1 MERYINI
8 SLDLKPI
15 ISKQLDF
22 RIPSSMKLKEI
33 LLIISDSYQLE
44 ISFDNPS
51 IRIVQTG
58 KILLSTSTFESLKDG
73 MLIKLETI

>member
-33 LLIISDSYQLE
+33 LQIISDSYQLE
-44 ISFDNPS
+44 ISLDNPS
-51 IRIVQTG
+51 MRIVQTG
-58 KILLSTSTFESLKDG
+58 KILLSTSTFESLKNG

>member
-1 MERYINI
+1 MKRYINI

-33 LLIISDSYQLE
+33 LQIISDSYQLE

-51 IRIVQTG
+51 MRIVQTG

>member
-33 LLIISDSYQLE
+33 LQIISDSYQLE

-51 IRIVQTG
+51 MRIVQTG

-73 MLIKLETI
+73 MLIKLETV

>member
-8 SLDLKPI
+8 SIDLKPI

-33 LLIISDSYQLE
+33 LQIISDSYQLE
-44 ISFDNPS
+44 ISLDNPS
-51 IRIVQTG
+51 MRIVQTG

-73 MLIKLETI
+73 MLIKLEII

>member
-22 RIPSSMKLKEI
+22 KIPSSMKLKEI
-33 LLIISDSYQLE
+33 LQIISDSYQLE

-51 IRIVQTG
+51 MRIVQTG

>member
-33 LLIISDSYQLE
+33 LQIISDSYQLE
-44 ISFDNPS
+44 ISLDNPS
-51 IRIVQTG
+51 MRIFQTG

>member
-33 LLIISDSYQLE
+33 LQIISDSYQLE

-51 IRIVQTG
+51 MRIVQTG

>member
-33 LLIISDSYQLE
+33 LQIISDSYQLE
-44 ISFDNPS
+44 ISLDNPS
-51 IRIVQTG
+51 MRIVQTG

>member
-33 LLIISDSYQLE
+33 LQIISDSYQLE
-44 ISFDNPS
+44 ISLDNPS
-51 IRIVQTG
+51 MRIVQTG

-73 MLIKLETI
+73 MLIELETI

>member
-33 LLIISDSYQLE
+33 LQIISDSYQLE

-51 IRIVQTG
+51 MRIVQTG
-58 KILLSTSTFESLKDG
+58 KILLGTSTFESLKDG

>member
-33 LLIISDSYQLE
+33 LQIISDSYQLE

-51 IRIVQTG
+51 MRIVQTG
-58 KILLSTSTFESLKDG
+58 KVLLSTSTFESLKDG

>member
-8 SLDLKPI
+8 SIDLKPI
-15 ISKQLDF
+15 ISKQVDF

-33 LLIISDSYQLE
+33 LQIISDSYQLE

-51 IRIVQTG
+51 MRIVQTG

>member
-33 LLIISDSYQLE
+33 LQIISDSYHLE
-44 ISFDNPS
+44 ISLDNPS
-51 IRIVQTG
+51 MRIVQTG

>member
-33 LLIISDSYQLE
+33 LQIISDSYQLE

-51 IRIVQTG
+51 MRIVQIG

>member
-8 SLDLKPI
+8 SIDLKPI

-33 LLIISDSYQLE
+33 LQIISDSYQLE

-51 IRIVQTG
+51 MRIVQTG

-73 MLIKLETI
+73 ILIKLETI

>member
-8 SLDLKPI
+8 SIDLKPI

-33 LLIISDSYQLE
+33 LQIISDSYQLE

-51 IRIVQTG
+51 MRIVQTG
-58 KILLSTSTFESLKDG
+58 KILLSTSTFESLQDG

>member
-8 SLDLKPI
+8 SIDLKPI

-33 LLIISDSYQLE
+33 LQIISDSYQLE
-44 ISFDNPS
+44 ISLDNPS
-51 IRIVQTG
+51 MRIVQTG

>member
-33 LLIISDSYQLE
+33 LQIISDSYQLE
-44 ISFDNPS
+44 INLDNPS
-51 IRIVQTG
+51 MRIVQTG

>member
-8 SLDLKPI
+8 SIDLKPI

-33 LLIISDSYQLE
+33 LQIISDSYQLE

-51 IRIVQTG
+51 MRIVQTG

>member
-33 LLIISDSYQLE
+33 LQIISDSYQLE

-51 IRIVQTG
+51 MRIVQTG

-73 MLIKLETI
+73 ILIKLETI

>member
-33 LLIISDSYQLE
+33 LQIISDSYQLE

>member
-33 LLIISDSYQLE
+33 LQIISDSYQLE

-51 IRIVQTG
+51 MRIVQTG
-58 KILLSTSTFESLKDG
+58 KILVSTSTFESLKDG
-73 MLIKLETI
+73 MLIKLETV

>member
-8 SLDLKPI
+8 SLDLQPI
-15 ISKQLDF
+15 IRKQLDF

-33 LLIISDSYQLE
+33 LQIISDSYQLE

-51 IRIVQTG
+51 MRIVQTG

>member
-1 MERYINI
+1 MKRYINI

-33 LLIISDSYQLE
+33 LQIISDSYQLE
-44 ISFDNPS
+44 ISLDNPS
-51 IRIVQTG
+51 MRIVQTG

>member
-33 LLIISDSYQLE
+33 LQIISDSYQLE

-51 IRIVQTG
+51 MRIVQTG
-58 KILLSTSTFESLKDG
+58 KLLLSTSTFESLKDG
-73 MLIKLETI
+73 MLIKLETV